1 MQDRKKN
8 KKSLILLIEDDQ
20 DQAFVVS
27 YYLKSKGLEVDW
39 CDTAKAAARKVFQHN
54 YQLILLDVMLNSEQD
69 GFQLCEFFKSTPSI
83 QDIPI
88 IMLTA
93 RTAVKDR
100 VSGLKLGADD
110 YITKP
115 FNKEELLA
123 RIESILERKNKIKYV
138 EQFRDILENTDDIVL
153 LLDLNGNIDH
163 ANRQAKNVIPE
174 LKNKKISLKFINIFD
189 AMFSSAISTF
199 FNRVINGYEVKGTGW
214 KLKNTKNNIESV
226 DANLLPIHKGELI
239 IGVGCILK
247 DSSQRIKAI
256 KEFEKKNRDLQ
267 QKVESTNA
275 LLNEVQQKL
284 ILSEKLAV
292 MGELAAAI
300 AHEIR
305 NPLNT
310 ISSSI
315 YYLHRILNSSNTKV
329 EEHFGII
336 KQEIQRT
343 QKIITNLLEFSRKSN
358 SNQSE
363 ININEILEQT
373 LTLVENELLIHEIQL
388 KKDLNPVQ
396 KCRVNTDDI
405 KQIFL
410 NLILNAKDAMPEGG
424 RLTVKTG
431 MEGKKKIIVEMTDTG
446 KGISQNMVDKI
457 FDPFFTTKK
466 EGQGIGIGL
475 SIVRSALERNNG
487 SITVKSQEKKGT
499 KFTIALSGIQ
509 NGMK

>member
-1 MQDRKKN
+1 MQDRKKSE
-8 KKSLILLIEDDQ
+8 KSQILLVEDDQ

-27 YYLKSKGLEVDW
+27 YYLKSKGYEIDW
-39 CDTAKAAARKVFQHN
+39 CNTAKAAARKAFHHN

-69 GFQLCEFFKSTPSI
+69 GFQLCEFFKTTPTI

-93 RTAVKDR
+93 KTAVKDR
-100 VSGLKLGADD
+100 VNGLKLGADD

-153 LLDLNGNIDH
+153 LLDLNGYIDH
-163 ANRQAKNVIPE
+163 ANRQAKKTIPE
-174 LKNKKISLKFINIFD
+174 LDNKKNPVKFINIFD
-189 AMFSSAISTF
+189 EMFSSAISTF
-199 FNRVINGYEVKGTGW
+199 FHRVLKGFEVKGTGW
-214 KLKNTKNNIESV
+214 RLKNKNNNIDSV

-256 KEFEKKNRDLQ
+256 KEFEQKNRDLQ
-267 QKVESTNA
+267 QKVESTSA

-310 ISSSI
+310 INSSI
-315 YYLHRILNSSNTKV
+315 YYLFKKIQSSDPKID
-329 EEHFGII
+329 EHLSII

-358 SNQSE
+358 AKQSE
-363 ININEILEQT
+363 IDINEILNQT
-373 LTLVENELLIHEIQL
+373 ILLVENELSIHGIELNQKL
-388 KKDLNPVQ
+388 DPVKKCL
-396 KCRVNTDDI
+396 VNSDDV

-410 NLILNAKDAMPEGG
+410 NLVLNAKDAMPDGG
-424 RLTVKTG
+424 KLTIKTG
-431 MEGKKKIIVEMTDTG
+431 MEGKEKIIVEITDTG
-446 KGISQNMVDKI
+446 KGIPQNMLDKI
-457 FDPFFTTKK
+457 FDPFFTTKNEK
-466 EGQGIGIGL
+466 HGVGIGL
-475 SIVRSALERNNG
+475 SIVHSAIERNNG
-487 SITVKSQEKKGT
+487 TITVKSKEKKGSTFIISLPVSENT
-499 KFTIALSGIQ
+499 K
-509 NGMK
+509 

>member
-1 MQDRKKN
+1 MRDSNKN
-8 KKSLILLIEDDQ
+8 KKTQILLVEDNP
-20 DQAFVVS
+20 DQAFIVT
-27 YYLKSKGLEVDW
+27 YILKNKGYEIDW
-39 CDTAKAAARKVFQHN
+39 CNTAKAAARKAFHHN
-54 YQLILLDVMLNSEQD
+54 YQLIILDVMLNSEQD
-69 GFQLCEFFKSTPSI
+69 GFQLCEFFKSTPTI

-93 RTAVKDR
+93 RTAIKDR
-100 VSGLKLGADD
+100 VKGLKKGADD

-123 RIESILERKNKIKYV
+123 RIESILERKDKIKYV

-163 ANRQAKNVIPE
+163 ANRQAKNIIQE
-174 LKNKKISLKFINIFD
+174 LENKKNPIKFINIFD
-189 AMFSSAISTF
+189 EMFSSAISTF
-199 FNRVINGYEVKGTGW
+199 FDRVLKGFEVKGTGW
-214 KLKNTKNNIESV
+214 RLKNTSNNIESV

-256 KEFEKKNRDLQ
+256 KEFEQKNRVLQ

-275 LLNEVQQKL
+275 LSDEVQQKL

-310 ISSSI
+310 INSSI
-315 YYLHRILNSSNTKV
+315 YYLNRILKSSEPKV
-329 EEHFGII
+329 DEHLGII

-358 SNQSE
+358 SKQSE
-363 ININEILEQT
+363 IDINEILLQT
-373 LTLVENELLIHEIQL
+373 VLLVENELLIHEIEL
-388 KKDLNPVQ
+388 NKDLNPV
-396 KCRVNTDDI
+396 KMCLVNSDDI

-410 NLILNAKDAMPEGG
+410 NLILNAKDAMPDGG
-424 RLTVKTG
+424 KLSIKSG
-431 MEGKKKIIVEMTDTG
+431 MEADNRIMVEITDTG
-446 KGISQNMVDKI
+446 KGIPRDMQDKI
-457 FDPFFTTKK
+457 FDPFFTTKTEK
-466 EGQGIGIGL
+466 QGVGIGL
-475 SIVRSALERNNG
+475 SIVHSAIERNNG
-487 SITVKSQEKKGT
+487 MITVKSHENKGSTFIISFPADEYT
-499 KFTIALSGIQ
+499 K
-509 NGMK
+509 

>member
-1 MQDRKKN
+1 MQDRKKSE
-8 KKSLILLIEDDQ
+8 KSQILLVEDDQ

-27 YYLKSKGLEVDW
+27 YYLKSKGYGIDW
-39 CDTAKAAARKVFQHN
+39 CNTAKAAARKAFHHN

-69 GFQLCEFFKSTPSI
+69 GFQLCEFFKSTPTI

-93 RTAVKDR
+93 KTAVKDR
-100 VSGLKLGADD
+100 VNGLKLGADD

-153 LLDLNGNIDH
+153 LLDLNGYIDH
-163 ANRQAKNVIPE
+163 ANRQAKKIIPE
-174 LKNKKISLKFINIFD
+174 LDNKKNPVKFINIFD
-189 AMFSSAISTF
+189 EMFSSAISTF
-199 FNRVINGYEVKGTGW
+199 FNRVLKGFEVKGTGW
-214 KLKNTKNNIESV
+214 RLKNKNNNIDSV

-256 KEFEKKNRDLQ
+256 KEFEQKNRDLQ
-267 QKVESTNA
+267 QKVESTSA

-310 ISSSI
+310 INSSI
-315 YYLHRILNSSNTKV
+315 YYLHKKIQSSDPKI
-329 EEHFGII
+329 EEHLGII

-358 SNQSE
+358 AKQSE
-363 ININEILEQT
+363 IDINEILNQT
-373 LTLVENELLIHEIQL
+373 IMLVENELSIHGIELNQKLI
-388 KKDLNPVQ
+388 PVE
-396 KCRVNTDDI
+396 KCLVNSDDI

-410 NLILNAKDAMPEGG
+410 NLVLNAKDAMPDGG
-424 RLTVKTG
+424 KLTIKTG
-431 MEGKKKIIVEMTDTG
+431 MDGKERIVVEITDTG
-446 KGISQNMVDKI
+446 KGIPRNMLDKI

-466 EGQGIGIGL
+466 EKQGVGIGL
-475 SIVRSALERNNG
+475 SIVHSAIERNNG
-487 SITVKSQEKKGT
+487 TITVKSKEKKGSTFIISLPVSENT
-499 KFTIALSGIQ
+499 K
-509 NGMK
+509 

>member
-1 MQDRKKN
+1 MRDRKKS
-8 KKSLILLIEDDQ
+8 KKSHILLVEDNQ

-27 YYLKSKGLEVDW
+27 YFLKSKGYEIDW
-39 CDTAKAAARKVFQHN
+39 CNTAKAAARKAFHHN

-69 GFQLCEFFKSTPSI
+69 GFQLCEFFKSTPTL

-93 RTAVKDR
+93 RTAIKDR
-100 VSGLKLGADD
+100 VNGLKKGADD

-115 FNKEELLA
+115 FNKDELLA
-123 RIESILERKNKIKYV
+123 RIESILERKDKIKYV

-163 ANRQAKNVIPE
+163 ANRQAKNIIPE
-174 LKNKKISLKFINIFD
+174 LENKKNPVKFINIFD
-189 AMFSSAISTF
+189 ELFSSAISTF
-199 FNRVINGYEVKGTGW
+199 FNRVIKGFEVKGTGW
-214 KLKNTKNNIESV
+214 RLKNTNNHIESV

-256 KEFEKKNRDLQ
+256 QEFEQKNRDLQ

-275 LLNEVQQKL
+275 LLDEVQQKL

-310 ISSSI
+310 INSSI
-315 YYLHRILNSSNTKV
+315 YYLNKRLKSSEPKV
-329 EEHFGII
+329 EEHLGII

-358 SNQSE
+358 AKQSE
-363 ININEILEQT
+363 IDINEILGQT
-373 LTLVENELLIHEIQL
+373 VVLVENELLIHEIKL
-388 KKDLNPVQ
+388 NKDLKPVK
-396 KCRVNTDDI
+396 KCLANSDDI

-410 NLILNAKDAMPEGG
+410 NLILNAKDAMPDGG
-424 RLTVKTG
+424 KLSIKTG
-431 MEGKKKIIVEMTDTG
+431 MRDKRIFIEISDTG
-446 KGISQNMVDKI
+446 KGIPQNMQDKI
-457 FDPFFTTKK
+457 FDPFFTTKEEK
-466 EGQGIGIGL
+466 QGVGIGL
-475 SIVRSALERNNG
+475 SIVHSAIERNNG
-487 SITVKSQEKKGT
+487 TITVKSSENKGST
-499 KFTIALSGIQ
+499 FIISLPAGENIK
-509 NGMK
+509 